1 MVTQEEKREIV
12 AKFGKSENDTGS
24 AAVQIALL
32 TKRIGDLSKHLQ
44 AHKTDSG
51 NYKDK
56 HSYRG
61 LEKMIVKRKS
71 FQRYY
76 KRKNPE
82 AYAGLIKEL
91 GLRK

>member
-1 MVTQEEKREIV
+1 MVTTEQKKEIV
-12 AKFGKSENDTGS
+12 KTYGKDEHDTGS

-32 TKRIGDLSKHLQ
+32 TARIKDLAGHLSN
-44 AHKTDSG
+44 HKTEAG

-61 LEKMIVKRKS
+61 LEKLINQRKS
-71 FQRYY
+71 FQKYY
-76 KRKNPE
+76 LRKNPE
-82 AYAGLIKEL
+82 GYAKLIASL

>member
-1 MVTQEEKREIV
+1 MITQEEKLEIV
-12 AKFGKSENDTGS
+12 KKFGKNEHDTGS
-24 AAVQIALL
+24 AQVQIALL
-32 TKRIGDLSKHLQ
+32 TKRISDLDRHLQ
-44 AHKTDSG
+44 QHKTADG

-61 LEKMIVKRKS
+61 LEKIINQRRS
-71 FQRYY
+71 FQKYY

-82 AYAGLIKEL
+82 GYAKLIKEL